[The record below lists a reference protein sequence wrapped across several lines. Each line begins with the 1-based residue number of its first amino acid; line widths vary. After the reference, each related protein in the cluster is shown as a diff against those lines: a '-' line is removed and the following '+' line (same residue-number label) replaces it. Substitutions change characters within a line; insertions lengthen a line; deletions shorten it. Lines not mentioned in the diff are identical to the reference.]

1 MYTDICYLQLKFIT
15 SLNSSITT
23 LNIDYWFKTIYRV
36 VIYCLK
42 FKFMNYPS
50 PHFDILRSFVAGNRK
65 EDQGAT
71 GCLRGDEKGD
81 QQPSAG
87 VEDSEG
93 GCREHEA
100 REPPRGEGGREVSG
114 RDGET

>member
-1 MYTDICYLQLKFIT
+1 M
-15 SLNSSITT
+15 
-23 LNIDYWFKTIYRV
+23 
-36 VIYCLK
+36 
-42 FKFMNYPS
+42 
-50 PHFDILRSFVAGNRK
+50 
-65 EDQGAT
+65 
-71 GCLRGDEKGD
+71 RGDEEGD

>member
-1 MYTDICYLQLKFIT
+1 
-15 SLNSSITT
+15 
-23 LNIDYWFKTIYRV
+23 
-36 VIYCLK
+36 
-42 FKFMNYPS
+42 MNYPS
-50 PHFDILRSFVAGNRK
+50 PHFDILRSFVVGNRK

-71 GCLRGDEKGD
+71 GRLRGDEEGD